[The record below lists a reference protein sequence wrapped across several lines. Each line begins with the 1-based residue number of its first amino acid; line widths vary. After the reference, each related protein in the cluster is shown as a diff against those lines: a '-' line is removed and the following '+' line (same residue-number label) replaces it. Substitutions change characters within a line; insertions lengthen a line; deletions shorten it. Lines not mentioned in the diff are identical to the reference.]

1 MKQNRRFLRLIKEAK
16 GNWAKRE
23 DKEFMN
29 FPFSCSLIPRGMVKC
44 RCMRKALCARSRQQ
58 QTRKD
63 EDHMKKFLSLL
74 LALTLVLS
82 LVVVP
87 ARAHDGTIA
96 GDFSVTASASSVGK
110 GDNVIF
116 SASASSATVDGK
128 AATVSGYKW
137 KLGSGEVIS
146 GQTGAT
152 YTVALSEA
160 TTATCIFTL
169 SYKSEE
175 QNRQKEQPT
184 NKGNGNQKSLGHLK
198 GAKTIAR

>member
-29 FPFSCSLIPRGMVKC
+29 FPFSCSLISRGMVKC

-87 ARAHDGTIA
+87 ARATGDTLQSGITIA
-96 GDFSVTASASSVGK
+96 GKDDAKIGDIVAFSVPAT
-110 GDNVIF
+110 
-116 SASASSATVDGK
+116 ATVTPGSEASESSQD
-128 AATVSGYKW
+128 AITATLKSCVWSVTGGTEVS
-137 KLGSGEVIS
+137 SS
-146 GQTGAT
+146 TGASYEVRANAAGT
-152 YTVALSEA
+152 MRVTC
-160 TTATCIFTL
+160 TAT
-169 SYKSEE
+169 Y
-175 QNRQKEQPT
+175 
-184 NKGNGNQKSLGHLK
+184 
-198 GAKTIAR
+198 

>member
-29 FPFSCSLIPRGMVKC
+29 FPFSCSLISRGMVKC
-44 RCMRKALCARSRQQ
+44 MCMRKALCARSRQQ

-87 ARAHDGTIA
+87 ARATDG
-96 GDFSVTASASSVGK
+96 FS
-110 GDNVIF
+110 
-116 SASASSATVDGK
+116 
-128 AATVSGYKW
+128 
-137 KLGSGEVIS
+137 L
-146 GQTGAT
+146 
-152 YTVALSEA
+152 
-160 TTATCIFTL
+160 TATKTSIEIDEA
-169 SYKSEE
+169 SIIGSS
-175 QNRQKEQPT
+175 N
-184 NKGNGNQKSLGHLK
+184 LGWCYFRFRISHM
-198 GAKTIAR
+198 GD